1 MSDKV
6 LNMTRK
12 ILPILIGLILIGIVS
27 LSLVKKKINDFN
39 MVSISGENISTHELR
54 GKVYL
59 INFWATDCPGCI
71 NEMPELINT
80 YNNYK
85 EQNFEVIAVAMF
97 YDPPNRVL
105 SFAKAKNLPFPVVL
119 DIEKKIMNN
128 FNDIKLTPTS
138 ILIDHKGRIVNT
150 IIGEINFLEFNRN
163 LEALLK
169 KANARS

>member
-1 MSDKV
+1 MAK
-6 LNMTRK
+6 K
-12 ILPILIGLILIGIVS
+12 ILPLLVGLILIGIVS
-27 LSLVKKKINDFN
+27 LSLIKKKINDFN

-80 YNNYK
+80 YNNYNK
-85 EQNFEVIAVAMF
+85 QNFEVIAVAMF
-97 YDPPNRVL
+97 YDPPNRVI
-105 SFAKAKNLPFPVVL
+105 SFAKAQNLPFPVVL

-138 ILIDHKGRIVNT
+138 ILIDHKGKIINT
-150 IIGEINFLEFNRN
+150 IIGEINFLEFNQN

>member
-1 MSDKV
+1 MAK
-6 LNMTRK
+6 K
-12 ILPILIGLILIGIVS
+12 ILPIIFGLILIGIVS
-27 LSLVKKKINDFN
+27 LSLIKKNISDFS
-39 MVSISGENISTHELR
+39 MISISGKKISTQELL

-71 NEMPELINT
+71 NEMPGLIDT

-85 EQNFEVIAVAMF
+85 KQNFEVIAVAMF

-105 SFAKAKNLPFPVVL
+105 SFVEKENLPFPVVL

-128 FNDIKLTPTS
+128 FKGIKLTPTS
-138 ILIDHKGRIVNT
+138 ILIDHKGKIINT
-150 IIGEINFLEFNRN
+150 IIGEINFPEFNQS
-163 LEALLK
+163 LEILLK

>member
-1 MSDKV
+1 
-6 LNMTRK
+6 MTRK

-27 LSLVKKKINDFN
+27 LSLVKKNINDFN

-138 ILIDHKGRIVNT
+138 ILIDHTGRIINT
-150 IIGEINFLEFNRN
+150 IIGEIDFLEFNQN
-163 LEALLK
+163 LEVLLK
-169 KANARS
+169 KANVRS

>member
-1 MSDKV
+1 MAK
-6 LNMTRK
+6 K
-12 ILPILIGLILIGIVS
+12 ILPLLVGLILIGIVS
-27 LSLVKKKINDFN
+27 LSLIKKKINDFN

-80 YNNYK
+80 YNNYNK
-85 EQNFEVIAVAMF
+85 QNFEVIAVAMF
-97 YDPPNRVL
+97 YDPPNRVI
-105 SFAKAKNLPFPVVL
+105 SFAKAQNLPFPVVL

-138 ILIDHKGRIVNT
+138 ILIDHKGKIINT

-163 LEALLK
+163 LEVLLK

>member
-1 MSDKV
+1 MAK
-6 LNMTRK
+6 K
-12 ILPILIGLILIGIVS
+12 ILPIIFGLILIGIVS
-27 LSLVKKKINDFN
+27 LSLIKKNISDFS
-39 MVSISGENISTHELR
+39 MISISGEKISTQELL

-71 NEMPELINT
+71 NEMPGLIDT

-85 EQNFEVIAVAMF
+85 KQNFEVIAVAMF

-105 SFAKAKNLPFPVVL
+105 SFVEKENLPFPVVL

-128 FNDIKLTPTS
+128 FKGIKLTPTS
-138 ILIDHKGRIVNT
+138 ILIDHKGKIINT
-150 IIGEINFLEFNRN
+150 IIGEINFPEFNQS
-163 LEALLK
+163 LEILLK

>member
-1 MSDKV
+1 
-6 LNMTRK
+6 MTKK
-12 ILPILIGLILIGIVS
+12 ILPIIFGLILIGIVS
-27 LSLVKKKINDFN
+27 LSLIKKNISDFS
-39 MVSISGENISTHELR
+39 MISISGKKISTQELL

-71 NEMPELINT
+71 NEMPGLIDT

-85 EQNFEVIAVAMF
+85 KQNFEVIAVAMF

-105 SFAKAKNLPFPVVL
+105 SFVEKENLPFPVVL

-128 FNDIKLTPTS
+128 FKGIKLTPTS
-138 ILIDHKGRIVNT
+138 ILIDHKGKIINT
-150 IIGEINFLEFNRN
+150 IIGEINFPEFNQS
-163 LEALLK
+163 LEILLK

>member
-1 MSDKV
+1 MAK
-6 LNMTRK
+6 K
-12 ILPILIGLILIGIVS
+12 ILPLLVGLILIGIVS
-27 LSLVKKKINDFN
+27 LSLIKKKINDFN

-138 ILIDHKGRIVNT
+138 ILIDHTGRIINT
-150 IIGEINFLEFNRN
+150 IIGEIDFLEFNQN
-163 LEALLK
+163 LEVLLK
-169 KANARS
+169 KANVRS

>member
-1 MSDKV
+1 M
-6 LNMTRK
+6 
-12 ILPILIGLILIGIVS
+12 I
-27 LSLVKKKINDFN
+27 
-39 MVSISGENISTHELR
+39 SISGEKISTQELL

-71 NEMPELINT
+71 NEMPGLIDT

-85 EQNFEVIAVAMF
+85 KQNFEVIAVAMF

-105 SFAKAKNLPFPVVL
+105 SFVEKENLPFPVVL

-128 FNDIKLTPTS
+128 FKGIKLTPTS
-138 ILIDHKGRIVNT
+138 ILIDHKGKIINT
-150 IIGEINFLEFNRN
+150 IIGEINFPEFNQS
-163 LEALLK
+163 LEILLK

>member
-1 MSDKV
+1 MAK
-6 LNMTRK
+6 K
-12 ILPILIGLILIGIVS
+12 ILPVLIGLILIGIVS
-27 LSLVKKKINDFN
+27 LSLVKKNINDFN

-80 YNNYK
+80 YNNYNK
-85 EQNFEVIAVAMF
+85 QNFEVIAVAMF
-97 YDPPNRVL
+97 YDPPNRVI
-105 SFAKAKNLPFPVVL
+105 SFAKAQNLPFPVVL

>member
-1 MSDKV
+1 MAK
-6 LNMTRK
+6 K
-12 ILPILIGLILIGIVS
+12 ILSVLVGLFLIGIVS
-27 LSLVKKKINDFN
+27 LSLVKKNINDFN
-39 MVSISGENISTHELR
+39 MISISGENISTHELR

-85 EQNFEVIAVAMF
+85 KQNFEVIAVAMF

-105 SFAKAKNLPFPVVL
+105 SFAKDKNLPFPVVL

-128 FNDIKLTPTS
+128 FNGIKLTPTS
-138 ILIDHKGRIVNT
+138 ILIDHKGKIVNT
-150 IIGEINFLEFNRN
+150 IIGEINFIEFNRD

>member
-1 MSDKV
+1 MAK
-6 LNMTRK
+6 K
-12 ILPILIGLILIGIVS
+12 ILLIMVGLFLIGIVS
-27 LSLVKKKINDFN
+27 LSLVKKNINDFN
-39 MVSISGENISTHELR
+39 MISITGENISTHELR

-85 EQNFEVIAVAMF
+85 KQNFEVIAVAMF

-105 SFAKAKNLPFPVVL
+105 SFAKANNLPFPIVL

-128 FNDIKLTPTS
+128 FNDVKLTPTS
-138 ILIDHKGRIVNT
+138 ILIDHKGKIVNT
-150 IIGEINFLEFNRN
+150 IIGEINFLEFNQN
-163 LEALLK
+163 
-169 KANARS
+169 

>member
-1 MSDKV
+1 MAK
-6 LNMTRK
+6 K
-12 ILPILIGLILIGIVS
+12 ILLIMVGLFLIGIVS
-27 LSLVKKKINDFN
+27 LSLVKKNINDFN
-39 MVSISGENISTHELR
+39 MISITGENISTHELR

-85 EQNFEVIAVAMF
+85 KQNFEVIAVAMF

-105 SFAKAKNLPFPVVL
+105 SFAKANNLPFPIVL

-128 FNDIKLTPTS
+128 FNDVKLTPTS
-138 ILIDHKGRIVNT
+138 ILIDHKGKIVNT
-150 IIGEINFLEFNRN
+150 IIGEINFLEFNQN

>member
-1 MSDKV
+1 MKK
-6 LNMTRK
+6 R
-12 ILPILIGLILIGIVS
+12 ILTTIFGLILIGIVS
-27 LSLVKKKINDFN
+27 LSLIKKNINDFS
-39 MVSISGENISTHELR
+39 MISIEGENISTYELR

-85 EQNFEVIAVAMF
+85 KQNFEVIAVAMF

-105 SFAKAKNLPFPVVL
+105 NFVKAEKLPFPVVL
-119 DIEKKIMNN
+119 DIDKKIMNN
-128 FNDIKLTPTS
+128 FNGIKLTPTS
-138 ILIDHKGRIVNT
+138 ILIDHKGKIVNT
-150 IIGEINFLEFNRN
+150 IIGEINFLEFNRD

>member
-1 MSDKV
+1 MA
-6 LNMTRK
+6 K

-27 LSLVKKKINDFN
+27 LSLNKKKINDFN

-80 YNNYK
+80 YNNYNK
-85 EQNFEVIAVAMF
+85 QNFEVIAVAMF
-97 YDPPNRVL
+97 YDPPNRVI
-105 SFAKAKNLPFPVVL
+105 SFAKAQNLPFPVVL

-138 ILIDHKGRIVNT
+138 ILIDHKGKIINT
-150 IIGEINFLEFNRN
+150 IIGEINFLEFNQN
-163 LEALLK
+163 LEVLLK

>member
-1 MSDKV
+1 MAK
-6 LNMTRK
+6 K
-12 ILPILIGLILIGIVS
+12 ILPIIFGLILIGIVS
-27 LSLVKKKINDFN
+27 LSLIKNNINDFS
-39 MVSISGENISTHELR
+39 MVSITGENISTQELR

-59 INFWATDCPGCI
+59 INFWATNCPGCI
-71 NEMPELINT
+71 KEMPELINT

-97 YDPPNRVL
+97 YDPPNRVI
-105 SFAKAKNLPFPVVL
+105 SFAKAQNLPFPVVL

-138 ILIDHKGRIVNT
+138 ILIDHKGKIVNT

>member
-1 MSDKV
+1 
-6 LNMTRK
+6 MT
-12 ILPILIGLILIGIVS
+12 IFGLILIGIVS
-27 LSLVKKKINDFN
+27 LSLIKKNISDFS
-39 MVSISGENISTHELR
+39 MISISGKKISTQELL

-71 NEMPELINT
+71 NEMPGLIDT

-85 EQNFEVIAVAMF
+85 KQNFEVIAVAMF

-105 SFAKAKNLPFPVVL
+105 SFVEKENLPFPVVL

-128 FNDIKLTPTS
+128 FKGIKLTPTS
-138 ILIDHKGRIVNT
+138 ILIDHKGKIINT
-150 IIGEINFLEFNRN
+150 IIGEINFPEFNQS
-163 LEALLK
+163 LEILLK

>member
-1 MSDKV
+1 
-6 LNMTRK
+6 MTKK
-12 ILPILIGLILIGIVS
+12 ILPIIFGLILIGIVS
-27 LSLVKKKINDFN
+27 LSLIKKNISDFS
-39 MVSISGENISTHELR
+39 MISISGKKISTQELL

-71 NEMPELINT
+71 NEMPGLIDT

-85 EQNFEVIAVAMF
+85 KQNFEVIAVAMF

-105 SFAKAKNLPFPVVL
+105 SFVEKENLPFPVVL

-138 ILIDHKGRIVNT
+138 ILIDHTGRIINT
-150 IIGEINFLEFNRN
+150 IIGEIDFLEFNQN
-163 LEALLK
+163 LEVLLK

>member
-1 MSDKV
+1 MA
-6 LNMTRK
+6 K

-27 LSLVKKKINDFN
+27 LSLNKKKINDFN

-71 NEMPELINT
+71 KEMPELINT
-80 YNNYK
+80 YNNYNK
-85 EQNFEVIAVAMF
+85 QNFEVIAVAMF
-97 YDPPNRVL
+97 YDPPNRVI
-105 SFAKAKNLPFPVVL
+105 SFAKAQNLPFPVVL

-128 FNDIKLTPTS
+128 FNNIKLTPTS
-138 ILIDHKGRIVNT
+138 ILIDHKGKIINT
-150 IIGEINFLEFNRN
+150 IIGEINFLEFNQN
-163 LEALLK
+163 LEVLLK

>member
-1 MSDKV
+1 MAK
-6 LNMTRK
+6 K
-12 ILPILIGLILIGIVS
+12 ILPLLVGLILIGIVS
-27 LSLVKKKINDFN
+27 LSLIKKKINDFN

-80 YNNYK
+80 YNNYNK
-85 EQNFEVIAVAMF
+85 QNFEVIAVAMF
-97 YDPPNRVL
+97 YDPPNRVI
-105 SFAKAKNLPFPVVL
+105 SFAKAQNLPFPVVL

-150 IIGEINFLEFNRN
+150 IIGEINFLEFNQN